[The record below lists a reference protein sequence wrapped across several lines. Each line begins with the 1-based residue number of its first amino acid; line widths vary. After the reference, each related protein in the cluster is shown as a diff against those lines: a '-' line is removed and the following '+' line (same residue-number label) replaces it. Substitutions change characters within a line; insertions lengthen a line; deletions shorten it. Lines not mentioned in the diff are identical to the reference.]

1 VTSIKP
7 NPGAMNLS
15 ELPSRL
21 LPPAGEVGAVQAQTG
36 LSVAAQLHAASG
48 NQLLG
53 LDVWGGASAAERSLS
68 AHTAFNGPSATQLDQ
83 LVNHIL
89 APLG

>member
-1 VTSIKP
+1 MNVTE
-7 NPGAMNLS
+7 LS
-15 ELPSRL
+15 SRL
-21 LPPAGEVGAVQAQTG
+21 PLPAVADASAVRITD
-36 LSVAAQLHAASG
+36 LSVSARLTAATG

-53 LDVWGGASAAERSLS
+53 LDVWAGASAAERLLGVR
-68 AHTAFNGPSATQLDQ
+68 TDFNAPSTTQLDQ